1 MFILRNTNGSD
12 IYCIYFSKLKLHIFY
27 LKDKG
32 IKQTEVQIL
41 ETQMVQIY
49 RMTHQNAQNS
59 CRIPEFTLNKEK
71 RLFFQGCSNL

>member
-32 IKQTEVQIL
+32 IQQTEVQIL
-41 ETQMVQIY
+41 ETQMAQI
-49 RMTHQNAQNS
+49 
-59 CRIPEFTLNKEK
+59 IPYDAPKCTKQLSYTGIYIK
-71 RLFFQGCSNL
+71 